1 MNIEKKKSLTAN
13 EIQQMK
19 DLAHICGQYD
29 QIDYS
34 SDLHVNFLTA
44 RNKK

>member
-1 MNIEKKKSLTAN
+1 
-13 EIQQMK
+13 MK

-44 RNKK
+44 RNKKKSMIFYFLMIPN